1 LVVCL
6 VIGVLCSSI
15 IGEETSVF
23 TLTDTNFDELTAKGK
38 WLVEFYAPWCG
49 HCQKLAPIYDQAS
62 LNLKSLN
69 SELKLGKV
77 DCTVETGLANRF
89 DIKGYPT
96 MKYMR
101 SGITTPYEGGRTLES
116 IMEFARRATK
126 KAVEEISEDGLD
138 KFWKSNT
145 VAFLLVGG
153 SDLAMDVFVSI
164 AQKLQESVAFGKAPA
179 SLKSNFNQKESGFV
193 VLLNDDEPQ
202 VYQGSFKEEDLVEWV
217 LKNRFPLFVELG
229 PSNFQTIANNGKLTV
244 ISVIDPSD
252 TKSTAYLEMMR
263 TVAKKNKQNFS
274 FGYINGVEY
283 NQFVARHG
291 VSTMPNFFVLDS
303 INQNYRETTTIVGP
317 HTEEKVNSYLQDVLA
332 GKIEAKGLSGLSQV
346 FQFIQTNLMLVLAGV
361 AVVIVAIVFCCCVG
375 SSDSEVPIK
384 RE

>member
-1 LVVCL
+1 
-6 VIGVLCSSI
+6 
-15 IGEETSVF
+15 
-23 TLTDTNFDELTAKGK
+23 
-38 WLVEFYAPWCG
+38 
-49 HCQKLAPIYDQAS
+49 
-62 LNLKSLN
+62 
-69 SELKLGKV
+69 
-77 DCTVETGLANRF
+77 
-89 DIKGYPT
+89 
-96 MKYMR
+96 
-101 SGITTPYEGGRTLES
+101 
-116 IMEFARRATK
+116 
-126 KAVEEISEDGLD
+126 
-138 KFWKSNT
+138 
-145 VAFLLVGG
+145 
-153 SDLAMDVFVSI
+153 MDVFVSI

-303 INQNYRETTTIVGP
+303 INQKTT
-317 HTEEKVNSYLQDVLA
+317 EKQQQSLDLTL
-332 GKIEAKGLSGLSQV
+332 KK
-346 FQFIQTNLMLVLAGV
+346 
-361 AVVIVAIVFCCCVG
+361 
-375 SSDSEVPIK
+375 K
-384 RE
+384 